1 MPPHSTARTT
11 GFPVAMDEVPMLR
24 KHRFTH
30 YRTELLM
37 AAVAIITILAI
48 WLVPGQQE
56 EAPPALPQLT
66 TAAPPMEPET
76 APTQPAEEPAA
87 AAIPGDRA
95 RAIIAG
101 LRAGGGEPDPTEVFA
116 NAQRLQDEGH
126 PEDAYLLYRYA
137 ANKGD
142 VQAALLLGTQA
153 DPAYYTAAGNILP
166 EPEPEQAIKW
176 YRMASAEGNAEAA
189 ERLKALRGRLE
200 QASASGDVQADRL
213 LLLWQ

>member
-1 MPPHSTARTT
+1 M
-11 GFPVAMDEVPMLR
+11 AMDEVPMLR
-24 KHRFTH
+24 KHRFIH

-37 AAVAIITILAI
+37 AVVALITILAI

-66 TAAPPMEPET
+66 TTAPPMEPEA
-76 APTQPAEEPAA
+76 APQTPAEEPAVNA
-87 AAIPGDRA
+87 MSGDRA

-101 LRAGGGEPDPTEVFA
+101 LRAGGGEPDPAEVYA

-137 ANKGD
+137 ANHGD
-142 VQAALLLGTQA
+142 ARAALVLGTQA
-153 DPAYYTAAGNILP
+153 DPAYHTTDNNILP

-176 YRMASAEGNAEAA
+176 YRMAASEGNAEAVA
-189 ERLKALRGRLE
+189 RLKALRGLLE
-200 QASASGDVQADRL
+200 QASATGDVQADRL